1 MPQAIAAAAVW
12 VGNAVGTAIGG
23 LLTAGGVAA
32 TTALPLA
39 VAAANAAYLV
49 AEIALYTGLQNIVD
63 DISNEKAAPQG
74 HELSLRIASDVARE
88 MVIGVRPLAGSMVA
102 RYSYGKDVTQA
113 SFVYQLADHPC
124 VELTKVY
131 GDGRLVQS
139 SPLAHGVRT
148 EITAYSYSG
157 GPRVWMTWHDGRPGQ
172 TADAQL
178 VLKSPTDPD
187 VVAGAYGAW
196 TSAHVGA
203 GNSYVHVEVHHDDD
217 ILTSIP
223 EFLFLI
229 KGARLYD
236 RRKDTTAGGSGSH
249 RLATPSTWEYST
261 NNAVACDHYLLG
273 YKVEND
279 PLAFGIGLSPVEV
292 PYATFARAADL
303 CDEDVTTG
311 TGGDTFVMKRY
322 ECNAIISTAEAFE
335 SVLNNFQ
342 NQMAARIV
350 DLGGRIGIIGAEE
363 QTATIS
369 LSDLDW
375 ATDES
380 VRFADKLTF
389 DGLYGAVLGSY
400 PDPANMWQP
409 TPYTRQATEYLALQD
424 GGEAA
429 TAQLDLPYET
439 NSRRAIRLAAA
450 WIARESLQPRMVGT
464 FATRSRAW
472 KLEPGDWFNMSSD
485 RWQFSNQKF
494 EVVDIVKHDDFTV
507 TLTGR
512 AIDPNF
518 LAFSTDDDPDLGVPP
533 VLDPYQ
539 LLMDAPTFSA
549 SASTLVAGGVVEPC
563 IEVTLTSSEALA
575 REIVVEVGKWN
586 GSTIDTPTMVDAY
599 HAGQIVTKIRKGILP
614 STAYKVRMKK
624 RAGVR
629 ESPWSAW
636 SSVVTTGATYSVG
649 SAGIADSI
657 VGQAPAA
664 TDSTIQAGATKNT
677 LTFASSAPS
686 SPTNGDIW
694 VDTTTTPYLIKTR
707 VSGAW
712 QISASYGGVFGGTL
726 YETGGGAVATLA
738 NFKTISG
745 TSAGFTGQGA
755 LATLNLVAQAQ
766 LAAGVGANACVDT
779 GFRFDSQYWLL
790 RITDSGLPFTVA
802 FALEGGLRRMHGSIA
817 GTPASGKVAGV
828 AHSIGNLFSQSIAH
842 CLPVNGGD
850 RVEGSAYF
858 ASSGAIDMFTQI
870 VEFAANGDYIT
881 TTNLAA
887 SGAASGGGSLSTYAR
902 SGGFVTVGSTTR
914 YVGLGLACSFNG
926 TANPWYKATCP
937 LLRRAT
943 TGQTELTP
951 FAPGIEAQL
960 GADVTSGATAAA
972 VAGQGSQ
979 ATANAQRGSSYS
991 GTPTEGSWWSDTSV
1005 NKLKY
1010 YTGGTWYPVA
1020 VLTVEPQSA
1029 LYGPTTLTS
1038 ATYVNMASITMPA
1051 EMPSGA
1057 KLRFTPGVTE
1067 ASSASGTTTVS
1078 WRIQDTTGGT
1088 TVASGTFACNV
1099 AGVVSA
1105 NTSLTS
1111 MISQLFTA
1119 AGAGPRTYEFQMQKG
1134 SQNLTSIDGI
1144 FIGERVG

>member
-629 ESPWSAW
+629 ESPWTAW

-766 LAAGVGANACVDT
+766 LAAGVGANACVNT
-779 GFRFDSQYWLL
+779 GFRFASQYWAH
-790 RITDSGLPFTVA
+790 RYNDTGLTPVYSFGA
-802 FALEGGLRRMHGSIA
+802 EGGLQRAYVSVT
-817 GTPASGKVAGV
+817 GTPAATKVFNLAQSGGGSVGAM
-828 AHSIGNLFSQSIAH
+828 AHL
-842 CLPVNGGD
+842 LPVAGGD
-850 RVEGSAYF
+850 RVE
-858 ASSGAIDMFTQI
+858 ASIYLGFGGGVTAAKVNVLEFDASGNLI
-870 VEFAANGDYIT
+870 VATAGPA
-881 TTNLAA
+881 AA
-887 SGAASGGGSLSTYAR
+887 SAAGGGSLSTYAR
-902 SGGFVTVGSTTR
+902 SAVFVTTNASTRFVAIEVQLTCSGS
-914 YVGLGLACSFNG
+914 
-926 TANPWYKATCP
+926 ANPWYKAAAP

-943 TGQTELTP
+943 TGQTEFTP

-960 GADVTSGATAAA
+960 GADVTSGGISAGI
-972 VAGQGSQ
+972 AGQGSQ
-979 ATANAQRGSSYS
+979 AIANAQRGSSYS